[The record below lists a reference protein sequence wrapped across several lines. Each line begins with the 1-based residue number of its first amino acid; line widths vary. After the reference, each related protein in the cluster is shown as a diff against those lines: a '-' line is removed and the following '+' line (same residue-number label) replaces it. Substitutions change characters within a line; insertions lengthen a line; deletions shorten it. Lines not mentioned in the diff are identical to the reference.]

1 MKLLH
6 MAPALL
12 LAGCMTTPKNV
23 LVQPEKYSCDLII
36 PTIWDGTHP
45 VSYFEH
51 ELAVGVTY
59 YDYRGIEYTLVETDT
74 PNVFALKV
82 KVVAP

>member
-6 MAPALL
+6 IAPALF

-36 PTIWDGTHP
+36 PTIWDGSHP
-45 VSYFEH
+45 VSHFEH
-51 ELAVGVTY
+51 ELVVGVTY
-59 YDYRGIEYTLVETDT
+59 HDYRGIEYTLVETDT

-82 KVVAP
+82 RVVTP